1 MATANPFTSKHL
13 DSHFC
18 SLVGRGTFLALCNDM
33 LRITRV
39 PSDGL
44 IRLIVE
50 GKLMGPWVDEFRQV
64 CREATE
70 ASPAIHLDLSALTF
84 VDSAGTVLLA
94 ELIHGGVTIESR
106 SNFVAE
112 LLQETSS

>member
-1 MATANPFTSKHL
+1 MATSNPFTGKHL

-18 SLVGRGTFLALCNDM
+18 SLIVRGTFLALCNHM
-33 LRITRV
+33 LRITRIA
-39 PSDGL
+39 SDGL

-64 CREATE
+64 CREATG
-70 ASPAIHLDLSALTF
+70 ASPALHLDLSALTF

-94 ELIHGGVTIESR
+94 DLIRGGVTIESR

-112 LLQETSS
+112 LLQGSSS